1 MGKTIGFG
9 RRVERIGVGVG
20 VADAVR
26 LRGDFVV
33 DDRLVVI
40 S

>member
-9 RRVERIGVGVG
+9 RRVERIGVGV
-20 VADAVR
+20 ADAVR
-26 LRGDFVV
+26 LRDDFVV

>member
-1 MGKTIGFG
+1 MLGVLVLVLLMLFG
-9 RRVERIGVGVG
+9 
-20 VADAVR
+20 A
-26 LRGDFVV
+26 RGDFVV